1 MITEGTEEN
10 KEFLCVVNS
19 NELSV
24 KFQEINLLDH
34 FSSQYLVRL
43 ILQKNIYG
51 DTLGHVTRNSCFAF
65 LSIRWIYQ
73 CKIFITS

>member
-1 MITEGTEEN
+1 MVTEGTEDN

-34 FSSQYLVRL
+34 FSSHYLVRL
-43 ILQKNIYG
+43 ILQKIFM
-51 DTLGHVTRNSCFAF
+51 VTS
-65 LSIRWIYQ
+65 
-73 CKIFITS
+73 